1 MRVLHDPTHHR
12 FSVATSAGEAE
23 LTYRI
28 RPEGTMDLLHTF
40 VPAGARGGSVAS
52 DLVDAAVNYGRA
64 QGLKLVATCPYVQTW
79 LKRNPESEGLFV
91 K

>member
-1 MRVLHDPTHHR
+1 MPVTHLPDRSR
-12 FSVATSAGEAE
+12 FIAETPAGEAE

-28 RPEGTMDLLHTF
+28 RPDGAMDLLHTF
-40 VPAGARGGSVAS
+40 VPEGARGGSVAS
-52 DLVDAAVNYGRA
+52 DLVDAAVNYARA
-64 QGLKLVATCPYVQTW
+64 QGLKIVATCPYVQTW